1 MRVFVTGQRG
11 YIGAVMVPLLRAR
24 GHQVVGLDAGY
35 FDEHVFTET
44 EGGEKRELRDVTPEL
59 LRGID
64 AVIHLAALSN
74 DPLGALDEKWTAA
87 INHRASV
94 ALAKAA
100 KQAGVQRFLFSSS
113 CSVYGAADEAD
124 LLDEDAPCRPLTA
137 YANSKVLVEDAL
149 DALTGDG
156 FAPVSLRN
164 ATAHGLSP
172 RLRLDLVLNNFVGWA
187 CASGEIRLSSDGQA
201 FRPMAHVRDIA
212 AAFLAALEA
221 PVQTIAG
228 QRFNVGANSENF
240 RIADL
245 AAAVCEAVPGAR
257 LQLGRGMPRD
267 SRSYRVNFDRIHR
280 QLPGFVT
287 QWDVRRSAAEL
298 YSALA
303 PTCLDQA
310 ALLSRR
316 FVRVAQLEHLLNTGS
331 LDRDL
336 RWRVSAS

>member
-1 MRVFVTGQRG
+1 MRVLVTGHRG

-24 GHQVVGLDAGY
+24 GHQVRGIDAGY
-35 FDEHVFTET
+35 FDEHAFAET
-44 EGGEKRELRDVTPEL
+44 EAGEKHELRDVTSEA

-74 DPLGALDEKWTAA
+74 DPLGALDEEWTAA

-94 ALAKAA
+94 ALARAA
-100 KQAGVQRFLFSSS
+100 KAAGVQRFLFSSS
-113 CSVYGAADEAD
+113 CSVYGAADEAT

-137 YANSKVLVEDAL
+137 YARSKVLVEEAL
-149 DALTGDG
+149 DALIGDG
-156 FAPVSLRN
+156 FSPVSLRN

-187 CASGEIRLSSDGQA
+187 CATGEVRLSSDGQA
-201 FRPMAHVRDIA
+201 FRPMVHVCDIA

-221 PVQTIAG
+221 PAHVIAG
-228 QRFNVGANSENF
+228 QRYNVGANSENF

-245 AAAVCEAVPGAR
+245 AAAVCAVVPGAR

-267 SRSYRVNFDRIHR
+267 TRSYRVSFDKIHR

-287 QWDVRRSAAEL
+287 RWDVRRSAADL
-298 YSALA
+298 YSALIGA
-303 PTCLDQA
+303 RIDQA
-310 ALLSRR
+310 GLLSRR
-316 FVRVAQLEHLLNTGS
+316 FVRLAQLEHLLATGS
-331 LDRDL
+331 LDGEL
-336 RWRVSAS
+336 RWRIPA